1 MKLLGHGI
9 SAAEAH
15 GMVVAADTDGDGG
28 VSIQEFL
35 CIMSTKVGCLGACL
49 AMIDQPVQWAF
60 SHGTRALCRPCLA
73 ARPPPLSR
81 QTLCCGNAFP
91 SLSRAH
97 PPRPLLVSALVSS
110 VCTSSLVIV
119 I

>member
-9 SAAEAH
+9 STAEAH

-60 SHGTRALCRPCLA
+60 SHGTRGPCVVPALLPVPLPFRGKPSVVVTLSPPSQGHTPLA
-73 ARPPPLSR
+73 P
-81 QTLCCGNAFP
+81 F
-91 SLSRAH
+91 
-97 PPRPLLVSALVSS
+97 
-110 VCTSSLVIV
+110 
-119 I
+119 